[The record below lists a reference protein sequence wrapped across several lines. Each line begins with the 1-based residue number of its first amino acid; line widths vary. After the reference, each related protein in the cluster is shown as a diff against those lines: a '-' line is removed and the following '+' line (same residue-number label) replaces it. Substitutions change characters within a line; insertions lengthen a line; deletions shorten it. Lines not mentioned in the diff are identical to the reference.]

1 MSLLS
6 PCNVIWDGT
15 LCFEINQLCPSFLSK
30 DASKTLAGQGS
41 THMLAMF
48 VCVFSVSHVCW
59 AQIGLQF
66 SLHMQNAPVYV
77 LEGSRAL
84 RTYMLAFRRHKIR
97 YTHIQ
102 DSHMA
107 REAGHAKQMQQ
118 TAIYFRAHHDMHGYI
133 ICKDVSREFM
143 DENESISHSSRS
155 KHAQR
160 WLVKTRK
167 KEGIKQTT
175 HGT

>member
-1 MSLLS
+1 MPLIS
-6 PCNVIWDGT
+6 VKG
-15 LCFEINQLCPSFLSK
+15 CFQNACRPGFH
-30 DASKTLAGQGS
+30 AHAC
-41 THMLAMF
+41 HVCVCVC
-48 VCVFSVSHVCW
+48 VCVFSVTHVCW
-59 AQIGLQF
+59 AQIGLRF

-77 LEGSRAL
+77 LEGSQAL